1 MQAEAEKPAGT
12 RELVALVTGAGRGL
26 GRALVE
32 ELLQRDTKRIYAGAR
47 SPAMLDDLTARH
59 GNRVVALA
67 LDITDLDSIEAAS
80 RQAGEPGSTQ
90 IGRRRAQ
97 RRRGRSERREV
108 GRELLEDRHC
118 PAGDPA

>member
-80 RQAGEPGSTQ
+80 RQAGDVGLLINNAG
-90 IGRRRAQ
+90 IGASRRSSRPTAPTSSASS
-97 RRRGRSERREV
+97 RRTSSERWT
-108 GRELLEDRHC
+108 
-118 PAGDPA
+118 